1 MESLGER
8 LKRGRE
14 EKNISLDDVVQATKI
29 NKGILTAIEN
39 DQSEFLPP
47 MIFVR
52 GFIRN
57 YARYVGLDERELL
70 DLYNETCAS
79 KEAHTTPEE
88 LQGRKKMKFNVLY
101 ILLILVCGLA
111 IFLAYPYF
119 SKNYFENTSRIEPQK
134 KNSPEKAQTPSGN
147 QTSIPKDAAV
157 APFGAETS
165 PVAGET
171 PALENQSSSAPFS
184 SDEKTAV
191 AEPSAASSPALP
203 IPVHMQ
209 AKCYATTWIGYVID
223 NGQPSQI
230 FLFPGDEFSWEWKEK
245 IELKLGNAGG
255 IKVTVNGMPLKPL
268 GKSGEVLSVVFG
280 RDTVALRGEEP
291 QNLELWKEEAAES
304 HSHTSGAKKRP

>member
-1 MESLGER
+1 
-8 LKRGRE
+8 
-14 EKNISLDDVVQATKI
+14 V
-29 NKGILTAIEN
+29 
-39 DQSEFLPP
+39 
-47 MIFVR
+47 
-52 GFIRN
+52 
-57 YARYVGLDERELL
+57 
-70 DLYNETCAS
+70 
-79 KEAHTTPEE
+79 
-88 LQGRKKMKFNVLY
+88 
-101 ILLILVCGLA
+101 
-111 IFLAYPYF
+111 
-119 SKNYFENTSRIEPQK
+119 
-134 KNSPEKAQTPSGN
+134 
-147 QTSIPKDAAV
+147 
-157 APFGAETS
+157 ETS

-184 SDEKTAV
+184 SDEKTEV

-209 AKCYATTWIGYVID
+209 AKCYVTTWIGYVID

-268 GKSGEVLSVVFG
+268 GKSGEVLSIVFG

>member
-14 EKNISLDDVVQATKI
+14 EKNISLDEVVQGTKI

-47 MIFVR
+47 VVFVR

-70 DLYNETCAS
+70 DLYNKSCAG
-79 KEAHTTPEE
+79 KQAQTTPEE
-88 LQGRKKMKFNVLY
+88 VQSRKKIKFSARY
-101 ILLILVCGLA
+101 IFLILVFGLA
-111 IFLAYPYF
+111 ILLAYQYF
-119 SKNYFENTSRIEPQK
+119 LRNYFESKPSFDPQK
-134 KNSPEKAQTPSGN
+134 KNISEKTKNPLVN
-147 QTSIPKDAAV
+147 QTSIPKDSV
-157 APFGAETS
+157 VSSGAETFPLS
-165 PVAGET
+165 EKT
-171 PALENQSSSAPFS
+171 PALENQSSPAPLS
-184 SDEKTAV
+184 SNKRTV
-191 AEPSAASSPALP
+191 ATEPSAASSPALP
-203 IPVHMQ
+203 IPTQMK

-230 FLFPGDEFSWEWKEK
+230 FLFPGDEFAWEWKDK

-255 IKVTVNGMPLKPL
+255 IKVTINGVPLKPL

-280 RDTVALRGEEP
+280 RDTVTFRDGEP
-291 QNLELWKEEAAES
+291 QKLELWKEEATES
-304 HSHTSGAKKRP
+304 HSYPSGVEKRP

>member
-47 MIFVR
+47 LVFVR

-57 YARYVGLDERELL
+57 YARYVGLDEKELL
-70 DLYNETCAS
+70 DLYNETCGS
-79 KEAHTTPEE
+79 KEAHTTSEE
-88 LQGRKKMKFNVLY
+88 SQGRKKMKFNALY
-101 ILLILVCGLA
+101 IFLILICGLA
-111 IFLAYPYF
+111 IFLVYHYF
-119 SKNYFENTSRIEPQK
+119 LKSYFENTSRIEPQK
-134 KNSPEKAQTPSGN
+134 KNSTEKAQTLSGN
-147 QTSIPKDAAV
+147 QTSTTKDVV
-157 APFGAETS
+157 APFGTETS

-171 PALENQSSSAPFS
+171 PTLENQLSPAPLS
-184 SDEKTAV
+184 RDEKTEVGEA
-191 AEPSAASSPALP
+191 SAASSPALP

-209 AKCYATTWIGYVID
+209 AKCYATTWVGYVID

-268 GKSGEVLSVVFG
+268 GKSGEVLGVVFG
-280 RDTVALRGEEP
+280 RDTMALRGEEP

-304 HSHTSGAKKRP
+304 PSHVSGAKKRQ